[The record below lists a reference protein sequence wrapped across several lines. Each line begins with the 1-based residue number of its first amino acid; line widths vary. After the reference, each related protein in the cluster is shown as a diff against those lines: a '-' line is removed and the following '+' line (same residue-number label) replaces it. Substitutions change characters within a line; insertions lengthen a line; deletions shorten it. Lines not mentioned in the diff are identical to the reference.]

1 MTAEIIRVMSL
12 SLNFWFLQ
20 FMKLLHLYSTISWL
34 KWLMQILRLEPRLKM
49 NPFADT
55 EVSDGLAEESIA
67 TSKTERK
74 MVDLTSLYGTKKD
87 RDKVMAFTFVL
98 IT

>member
-1 MTAEIIRVMSL
+1 
-12 SLNFWFLQ
+12 
-20 FMKLLHLYSTISWL
+20 
-34 KWLMQILRLEPRLKM
+34 M